1 MGPIGAVL
9 ILLIIFGSISGVI
22 LGLVQLTNRNKERM
36 AIISKGAD
44 PSLYKDE
51 FMRYSNLPL
60 IAGIFLIGIAVG
72 IIVGNLL
79 YYRTNAFQNEAASY
93 FFSILFFGGV
103 SLLLA
108 TYIDRRKKKSG
119 K

>member
-9 ILLIIFGSISGVI
+9 ILLIIFGSVTGII
-22 LGLVQLTNRNKERM
+22 LGIVQLTNRNKERM

-44 PSLYKDE
+44 PAQFRDE
-51 FMRYSNLPL
+51 YMRYSNLPV
-60 IAGIFLIGIAVG
+60 IIGIVLIGIAVG

-108 TYIDRRKKKSG
+108 AYIGSSKKKSG

>member
-9 ILLIIFGSISGVI
+9 ILLIIFGSLTAVI
-22 LGLVQLTNRNKERM
+22 LGIVMLTNKNKERM

-44 PSLYKDE
+44 PLLFKDE
-51 FMRYSNLPL
+51 YMRYSNLPL
-60 IAGIFLIGIAVG
+60 VIGIFLIGIAIG
-72 IIVGNLL
+72 IVAGNLL
-79 YYRTNAFQNEAASY
+79 YYNVNAFQNEAASY

-103 SLLLA
+103 SLMLA
-108 TYIDRRKKKSG
+108 AYIDRRKKKSG